1 MLVRKR
7 LTITGVVQGVG
18 FRPFIWR
25 RATALGLSGW
35 VENESGGVIAEV
47 QGENDTVAAFIT
59 GLATAA
65 P

>member
-1 MLVRKR
+1 MLRGGR
-7 LTITGVVQGVG
+7 RHRWRC
-18 FRPFIWR
+18 RPFIWR